1 MFDVLRFPNHR
12 DDYTSSSSGSS
23 ARLRVQLSTEQPTF
37 VLSRTQP
44 PRARRR
50 GGGRPWRGRVP
61 ALPVLSRG
69 FLGYKPPTF
78 TAINQHVYS
87 SGNTT
92 FWATVNRDWAKLYI
106 VQHEILHCVEQ
117 QSPWYSLIEPTNDLQ
132 YNVSKMKVLWQT
144 AESNISLHLNVL
156 MTSCDTSK
164 FKESNKSG
172 NEKSDPYCGVRGW
185 PLVVGVEWRGGG
197 ATMAT
202 IVGGQVFVLPR

>member
-1 MFDVLRFPNHR
+1 MTITQAAAAAAAVRG
-12 DDYTSSSSGSS
+12 SGSS
-23 ARLRVQLSTEQPTF
+23 SRLSSQHLFWVGH
-37 VLSRTQP
+37 SRP
-44 PRARRR
+44 ER
-50 GGGRPWRGRVP
+50 GGGAAGGRGGGGCRHSRCS
-61 ALPVLSRG
+61 AADFSGINLLLLPRS
-69 FLGYKPPTF
+69 T
-78 TAINQHVYS
+78 NMYS
-87 SGNTT
+87 YGNTT

-106 VQHEILHCVEQ
+106 VQHEILHFVEQ

-185 PLVVGVEWRGGG
+185 PLVVGVEWTGGG